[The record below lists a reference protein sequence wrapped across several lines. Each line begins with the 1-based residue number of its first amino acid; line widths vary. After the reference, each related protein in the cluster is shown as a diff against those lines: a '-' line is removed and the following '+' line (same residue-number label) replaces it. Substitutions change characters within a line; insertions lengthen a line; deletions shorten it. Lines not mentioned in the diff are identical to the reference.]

1 MQSVQKCAKMVC
13 KKMEAC
19 HARALRWCVAKGKLL
34 TRHSMIATCLTSHGL
49 RPAVAQRTSGIH
61 GAASTILLGARC
73 RAGTGPFYF
82 ITVAAT
88 SRLPNRCQ
96 HPQGPGCGA
105 RMRHLP
111 FELE

>member
-61 GAASTILLGARC
+61 GAASTAAASCLEGPLSP
-73 RAGTGPFYF
+73 AGVTD
-82 ITVAAT
+82 T
-88 SRLPNRCQ
+88 
-96 HPQGPGCGA
+96 
-105 RMRHLP
+105 
-111 FELE
+111 